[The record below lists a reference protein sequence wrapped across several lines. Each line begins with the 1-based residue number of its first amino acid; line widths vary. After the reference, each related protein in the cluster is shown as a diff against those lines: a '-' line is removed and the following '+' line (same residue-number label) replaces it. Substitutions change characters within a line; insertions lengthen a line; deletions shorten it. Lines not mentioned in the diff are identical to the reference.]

1 MKRVS
6 LFRIATLLVVFL
18 CCALA
23 HESGWFVR
31 LDNGIGEQRM
41 AMQTRQASGRIALLE
56 IDNKSLTSIGVW
68 PWNRSIYAD
77 IIRKSFD
84 AGAEELAFDIDFS
97 SKSISEEDQAFAEAL
112 NGAAGPVTLAVF
124 QQFATA
130 RMEADALRFNR
141 PVEALANS
149 AWLATVNVIADPDG
163 FVRSFPLGQYIN
175 GELFP
180 SLTSTLGGQQQIE
193 AASQLI
199 NFNIDPASIPTYS
212 VIDLLDGTIAPDA
225 LKGRKVLVG
234 AGAAE
239 LRDTMAVPVFG
250 VLSGPK
256 LQILAAENLMQGTN
270 LHMAPHSWIYMLA
283 AFIALPLLFILL
295 FGSFNTYGR
304 IAGLLLLASGIEF
317 LGYRLYADQHIL
329 LDTACLLVTLLATG
343 IIVTLADV
351 SIKSVLL
358 NLSHRHGKSISDLLD
373 TIVRDSLTGIV
384 IIGTDGR
391 IISISQQ
398 ARAMLARFGYD
409 SKKGDLFAGALPWEF
424 GRRIADCLKS
434 RTAADPSNALHPLS
448 VMRNGSTRYFEY
460 SITPSLI
467 APDGKKQQEEDR
479 VVTLLFHDITDS
491 YLEQIRLAYAADHD
505 PLTELLN
512 LNGFCNQIESMG
524 TDVTAGTG
532 EKGLVFACQARRLEK
547 ISQMLGPDY
556 CDVLLQQIGQALT
569 NCGRFDAIGCT
580 DHKRFLLFKQ
590 RAGEE
595 DITRLTEAIHQCLD
609 MPYDVRGHSIIVG
622 GQVGVARFDR
632 DTMQTASDLT
642 EAASIA
648 LDRSLETGERV
659 LSYSPALAAD
669 VHLKRLL
676 EQEIV
681 SAFERNEFE
690 LNYQPQVDLRSR
702 KIIGCEALARWNHP
716 ERGLIRP
723 DHFIPILEETGKIV
737 DLGRW
742 IMQTACREAMSW
754 PEPVTVSVNVSAV
767 QFQRSDILQDIE
779 QALQLSGLPRERLH
793 IEITE
798 SLFIAETAA
807 IIEQLNA
814 IRSHGIKI
822 ALDDFGTGYSSLS
835 YILQFPLD
843 KIKIDRAFVKDL
855 PYSTD
860 SLAVINAVTALARG
874 FDMQVIAEGM
884 ETEEQAEIL
893 RLAGCHIGQGY
904 YFGKPM
910 TCKNFISELK
920 IPSMD
925 AHMNIE
931 RNLAI

>member
-6 LFRIATLLVVFL
+6 FFRIATLLVVFL

-23 HESGWFVR
+23 RESGWFVR
-31 LDNGIGEQRM
+31 LDNGIAEQRM
-41 AMQTRQASGRIALLE
+41 AMQTRQASGRIVLLE

-77 IIRKSFD
+77 IIRKSFN

-97 SKSISEEDQAFAEAL
+97 SKSITEEDQAFAEAL
-112 NGAAGPVTLAVF
+112 DSAAGPVTLAVF

-141 PVEALANS
+141 PVEALSNS

-163 FVRSFPLGQYIN
+163 FVRSFPLAQSID

-180 SLTSTLGGQQQIE
+180 SLTSTLGGLQQIE
-193 AASQLI
+193 ATSQLV

-212 VIDLLDGTIAPDA
+212 VIDLLDGTLAPDA

-250 VLSGPK
+250 VMSGPK
-256 LQILAAENLMQGTN
+256 LQILAAENLIQGTN
-270 LHMAPHSWIYMLA
+270 LQRAPHSWVYVIGTLAML
-283 AFIALPLLFILL
+283 PTLFLLL
-295 FGSFNTYGR
+295 FGPFNTYSR
-304 IAGLLLLASGIEF
+304 IAGLLLLATGIEF
-317 LGYRLYADQHIL
+317 LGYRLYADEHIL
-329 LDTACLLVTLLATG
+329 LDTGILLATLLATG
-343 IIVTLADV
+343 VIVTLTDV
-351 SIKSVLL
+351 SIKSILL

-373 TIVRDSLTGIV
+373 TIVKDSLTGIV
-384 IIGTDGR
+384 IVGADGR

-398 ARAMLARFGYD
+398 AGAMLARFGYEA
-409 SKKGDLFAGALPWEF
+409 KKGDLFASALPWEF
-424 GRRIADCLKS
+424 GRRIADGLKGS
-434 RTAADPSNALHPLS
+434 TATKPSANYQTLS
-448 VMRNGSTRYFEY
+448 IMRNEGTRYFEY

-467 APDGKKQQEEDR
+467 APDGKEQKEEDK
-479 VVTLLFHDITDS
+479 VITLLFQDITDA

-505 PLTELLN
+505 PLTELFN
-512 LNGFCNQIESMG
+512 LNGFCNQIDGM
-524 TDVTAGTG
+524 VTYTTEGSG
-532 EKGLVFACQARRLEK
+532 RKGLVFACQARRLEK

-556 CDVLLQQIGQALT
+556 CDILLQQIGLALT
-569 NCGRFDAIGCT
+569 DCARFDAVGCT
-580 DHKRFLLFKQ
+580 DHKRFLLFKLH
-590 RAGEE
+590 AGEE
-595 DITRLTEAIHQCLD
+595 DIAGLTATIHQCLD
-609 MPYDVRGHSIIVG
+609 RPYDVRGHSIIVG
-622 GQVGVARFDR
+622 GQVGVARFDP
-632 DTMQTASDLT
+632 DTMQTAADLA

-648 LDRSLETGERV
+648 LDRSLETGERT
-659 LSYSPALAAD
+659 LFYSPALAAD
-669 VHLKRLL
+669 VHLQRLL

-681 SAFERNEFE
+681 SAFEHSEFE
-690 LNYQPQVDLRSR
+690 LHYQPQVDLKSR

-754 PEPVTVSVNVSAV
+754 PEPVTVAVNVSAV

-779 QALQLSGLPRERLH
+779 QALQSSGLPRHRLH

-835 YILQFPLD
+835 YIHQFPLD

-874 FDMQVIAEGM
+874 FDMQIIAEGM

-904 YFGKPM
+904 YFGRPV
-910 TCKNFISELK
+910 TCGEFASALK
-920 IPSMD
+920 KLSMD
-925 AHMNIE
+925 VDE
-931 RNLAI
+931 TTELRQAI